1 MVDPN
6 MWWTLMGNQQ
16 YGQQNQGDSGGG
28 QSPWLSGAGGLLG
41 GLAGYF
47 GGADQR
53 KQDKYWFDQGKE
65 LHDLIRWQ
73 MLGQK
78 AVSPQMLNQM
88 TARNRQALAPTRAN
102 MLWGASRNAGLGSG
116 QTWNTYMQNY
126 LPIEAGLSNQNQ
138 QWATNMNEQ
147 KMNYLLSLLAGMGR

>member
-28 QSPWLSGAGGLLG
+28 QSPWMSGAGGFLG
-41 GLAGYF
+41 ALGNYF
-47 GGADQR
+47 GTADQR

-73 MLGQK
+73 MLGK
-78 AVSPQMLNQM
+78 PAVTSGDLKTMQN
-88 TARNRQALAPTRAN
+88 RNYDALAPFRRNTSYA
-102 MLWGASRNAGLGSG
+102 ASRGAGQRSG
-116 QTWNTYMQNY
+116 QTYNQFQQAY
-126 LPIEAGLSNQNQ
+126 LPTAMNLSNQNQ